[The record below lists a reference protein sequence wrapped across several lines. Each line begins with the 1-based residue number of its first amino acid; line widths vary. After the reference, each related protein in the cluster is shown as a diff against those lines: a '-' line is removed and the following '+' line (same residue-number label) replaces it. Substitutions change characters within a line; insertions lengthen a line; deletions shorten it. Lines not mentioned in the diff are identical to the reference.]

1 MFYGEVWYFYI
12 IMLYFPFFSNKWN
25 LNQLCLETKVWLRI
39 RDHQNSY
46 KHEKMSFL
54 PSNDPTPKGYELS
67 V

>member
-1 MFYGEVWYFYI
+1 
-12 IMLYFPFFSNKWN
+12 MLYFPFFSNKRN